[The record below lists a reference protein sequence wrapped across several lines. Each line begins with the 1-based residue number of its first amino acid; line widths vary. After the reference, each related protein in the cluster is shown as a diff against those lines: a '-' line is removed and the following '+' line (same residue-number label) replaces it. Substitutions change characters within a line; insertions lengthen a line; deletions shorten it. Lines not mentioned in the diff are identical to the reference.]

1 MIVTGAEPEDV
12 FVSPETETGMN
23 VSFTGYKY
31 YYGIIFLM
39 AKIQNTV
46 IESLC

>member
-23 VSFTGYKY
+23 VSFTGYKILLRDY
-31 YYGIIFLM
+31 FPDGKNSEYS
-39 AKIQNTV
+39 N
-46 IESLC
+46 